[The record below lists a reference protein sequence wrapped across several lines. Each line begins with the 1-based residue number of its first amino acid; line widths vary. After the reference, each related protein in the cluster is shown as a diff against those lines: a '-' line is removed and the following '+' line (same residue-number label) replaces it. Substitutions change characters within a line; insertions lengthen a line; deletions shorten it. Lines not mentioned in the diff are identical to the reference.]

1 VELFQIA
8 RPDISSNWLNRRIK
22 MSELNCK
29 VDDIA
34 ISVKTELVENIGNV
48 MRVLRP
54 LGYLKWYGFR
64 NKTFVWEVEVASPD
78 RPLIYEQS
86 DGTIIRRVI
95 GKIPDYFIRPIRPD
109 ELEKLIQNNERVL
122 DYV

>member
-1 VELFQIA
+1 
-8 RPDISSNWLNRRIK
+8 

-29 VDDIA
+29 VNDIA
-34 ISVKTELVENIGNV
+34 VVVKAELVENIGNA
-48 MRVLRP
+48 MTILRP
-54 LGYLKWYGFR
+54 LGYLKWYGFS

-78 RPLIYEQS
+78 RPLLYEQP

-95 GKIPDYFIRPIRPD
+95 GKTPDYFLRPIKPD
-109 ELEKLIQNNERVL
+109 ELEESIQNNERVL

>member
-1 VELFQIA
+1 
-8 RPDISSNWLNRRIK
+8 

-29 VDDIA
+29 VNDIA

-95 GKIPDYFIRPIRPD
+95 GKIPDYFIRPIKPD